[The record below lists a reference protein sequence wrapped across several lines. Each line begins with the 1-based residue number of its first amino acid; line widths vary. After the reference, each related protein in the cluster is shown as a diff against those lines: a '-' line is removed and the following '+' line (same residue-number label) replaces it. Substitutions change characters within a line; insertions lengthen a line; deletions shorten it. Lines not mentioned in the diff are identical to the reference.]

1 MEVWSI
7 DSVESEV
14 SDRAGDDDLEMCDG
28 GLQGQVTA
36 GKGTLLVETSNSS
49 MLV

>member
-1 MEVWSI
+1 
-7 DSVESEV
+7 VESEV

-28 GLQGQVTA
+28 GLHSPVTA
-36 GKGTLLVETSNSS
+36 GKGTLLVETSTSS